1 MLFSFIH
8 SCILITCVCLFPAQV
23 TLTGAEGQPDSSQ
36 VGRQSLACYRQ
47 CIISLPVERHCA
59 QEMIAHSSF
68 VTGRLAVTSCGVGER
83 LRPLL
88 GEIIASAWSRPQRQG
103 AAGSPFKTL
112 LSLFAIGS
120 SAKIT
125 FQRFLLCPLN
135 NGAPLELISEGAI

>member
-1 MLFSFIH
+1 MRLSFP
-8 SCILITCVCLFPAQV
+8 PAQV
-23 TLTGAEGQPDSSQ
+23 TPTGEEGQSDSSQ
-36 VGRQSLACYRQ
+36 VGRQSLARYRR
-47 CIISLPVERHCA
+47 CIISRPGETHCA

-68 VTGRLAVTSCGVGER
+68 VTGHLAVTSCGAGER
-83 LRPLL
+83 PRPLL

-125 FQRFLLCPLN
+125 FQRFLPWPLN
-135 NGAPLELISEGAI
+135 NGARLELISEGAHLNS